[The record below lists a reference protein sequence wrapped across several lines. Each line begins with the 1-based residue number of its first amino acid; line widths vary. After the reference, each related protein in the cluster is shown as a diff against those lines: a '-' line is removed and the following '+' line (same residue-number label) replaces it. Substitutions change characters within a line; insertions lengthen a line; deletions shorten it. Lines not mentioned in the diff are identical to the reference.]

1 MEQCSLWIERRGE
14 FTSIS
19 TEYSSFNINNI
30 MTNKILIMW
39 KKTSPQHNNI
49 VRIKVYSSQE
59 RSIIIIYISY
69 RNNTTIKIISFTLI
83 LIVFYTQ
90 SHVSDMIQLFIQT
103 QGVHPSYNWHRLS
116 TLVASSTTYLT
127 WKHKKSIL
135 PRAWLTRIQGI

>member
-1 MEQCSLWIERRGE
+1 
-14 FTSIS
+14 
-19 TEYSSFNINNI
+19 

-103 QGVHPSYNWHRLS
+103 QGVHPSYN
-116 TLVASSTTYLT
+116 
-127 WKHKKSIL
+127 
-135 PRAWLTRIQGI
+135 